1 MVYKNCKSLHTLI
14 DHLLYVQKIETGTV
28 RLNVTQADINELAR
42 SVGESFRPLAE
53 TKHIDYS
60 IEIHS
65 DVYILWI
72 DENKITSAIQ
82 NLLSNAFKYTPD
94 KGKITLRIRNVE
106 IDGQRRCEITVA
118 DNGQGIP
125 ETYQQRIF
133 DSFITSPNLPTL
145 SSTIGIG
152 LHIVKNTVDLH
163 HGYISLNSVEGGGST
178 FTILL
183 PEGNEHF
190 KNDSEVLIQETSPS
204 LAVVATAEKTD
215 SSENPCS
222 LLIVEDNTAVR
233 QYICSLFSQNYTV
246 YEAENGEEGVR
257 IALSKIPSLIIS
269 DIMMPVKDGFA
280 CCREIRETPK
290 TAHIPII
297 MLTAKAEDV
306 DLLKATQLGID
317 DYITKPFNPQVLIS
331 KVTSL
336 IKQRKRLKRIYTQT
350 LMLAKHEGTNSADTG
365 IDAENEFLKSVIQT
379 IEANISNENFNV
391 KMMAE
396 QLNMSQPTLYR
407 KLKDVS
413 KLTAIDMIRSMR
425 MSKVAT
431 LILERK
437 YTIQEI
443 AEKVGYNDPRT
454 LRKHFSEQFGIT
466 PSQFIERE
474 NNAKKE

>member
-1 MVYKNCKSLHTLI
+1 
-14 DHLLYVQKIETGTV
+14 
-28 RLNVTQADINELAR
+28 
-42 SVGESFRPLAE
+42 
-53 TKHIDYS
+53 
-60 IEIHS
+60 
-65 DVYILWI
+65 
-72 DENKITSAIQ
+72 
-82 NLLSNAFKYTPD
+82 
-94 KGKITLRIRNVE
+94 
-106 IDGQRRCEITVA
+106 
-118 DNGQGIP
+118 
-125 ETYQQRIF
+125 
-133 DSFITSPNLPTL
+133 
-145 SSTIGIG
+145 
-152 LHIVKNTVDLH
+152 
-163 HGYISLNSVEGGGST
+163 
-178 FTILL
+178 
-183 PEGNEHF
+183 
-190 KNDSEVLIQETSPS
+190 
-204 LAVVATAEKTD
+204 
-215 SSENPCS
+215 
-222 LLIVEDNTAVR
+222 
-233 QYICSLFSQNYTV
+233 
-246 YEAENGEEGVR
+246 
-257 IALSKIPSLIIS
+257 
-269 DIMMPVKDGFA
+269 
-280 CCREIRETPK
+280 
-290 TAHIPII
+290 

-317 DYITKPFNPQVLIS
+317 DYITKPFNPQMLIS

-350 LMLAKHEGTNSADTG
+350 LMLAKHEETNSADTG

-425 MSKVAT
+425 MSKVAA

>member
-1 MVYKNCKSLHTLI
+1 
-14 DHLLYVQKIETGTV
+14 
-28 RLNVTQADINELAR
+28 
-42 SVGESFRPLAE
+42 
-53 TKHIDYS
+53 
-60 IEIHS
+60 
-65 DVYILWI
+65 
-72 DENKITSAIQ
+72 
-82 NLLSNAFKYTPD
+82 
-94 KGKITLRIRNVE
+94 
-106 IDGQRRCEITVA
+106 
-118 DNGQGIP
+118 
-125 ETYQQRIF
+125 
-133 DSFITSPNLPTL
+133 
-145 SSTIGIG
+145 
-152 LHIVKNTVDLH
+152 
-163 HGYISLNSVEGGGST
+163 
-178 FTILL
+178 
-183 PEGNEHF
+183 
-190 KNDSEVLIQETSPS
+190 
-204 LAVVATAEKTD
+204 
-215 SSENPCS
+215 
-222 LLIVEDNTAVR
+222 
-233 QYICSLFSQNYTV
+233 
-246 YEAENGEEGVR
+246 
-257 IALSKIPSLIIS
+257 
-269 DIMMPVKDGFA
+269 
-280 CCREIRETPK
+280 
-290 TAHIPII
+290 

-407 KLKDVS
+407 KLKEVS

-425 MSKVAT
+425 MSKVAA

>member
-1 MVYKNCKSLHTLI
+1 M
-14 DHLLYVQKIETGTV
+14 
-28 RLNVTQADINELAR
+28 
-42 SVGESFRPLAE
+42 
-53 TKHIDYS
+53 
-60 IEIHS
+60 
-65 DVYILWI
+65 
-72 DENKITSAIQ
+72 
-82 NLLSNAFKYTPD
+82 
-94 KGKITLRIRNVE
+94 E
-106 IDGQRRCEITVA
+106 IDGQRRCKITVT

-125 ETYQQRIF
+125 EAYQQRIF

-145 SSTIGIG
+145 SSTIGVG

-163 HGYISLNSVEGGGST
+163 HGYVSLNSVEGEGST

-190 KNDSEVLIQETSPS
+190 KNDSEVLIQEAPASV
-204 LAVVATAEKTD
+204 AVVTTAEKTD
-215 SSENPCS
+215 PSENPCS
-222 LLIVEDNTAVR
+222 LLIIEDNTAVR
-233 QYICSLFSQNYTV
+233 QYICSLFSQNYAV

-257 IALSKIPSLIIS
+257 LALSKIPSLIIS

-336 IKQRKRLKRIYTQT
+336 IQQRKRLKRIYTQT
-350 LMLAKHEGTNSADTG
+350 LMLTRHEEASNA
-365 IDAENEFLKSVIQT
+365 DAENEFMKSVIQT

-407 KLKDVS
+407 KLKEVS